1 MAPLGAAIFLV
12 TYVLISARRLEWLGF
27 DRPAAALLG
36 AVSCVVLGVLSPE
49 EALAAVDGATLLLLF
64 GVMGMGAFL
73 AVDGAFEAAEG
84 WLLSAAGSPARLL
97 GFVVWGAGIGGALIT
112 NDAVCLLAA
121 PLVVRLVVAHNLPS
135 LPFLLA
141 LATAAN
147 TGSVATLVGN
157 PQNML
162 CGLLGDLS
170 FRNHLALMGPLAIVG
185 LALNHGVLW
194 LAFRR
199 ELARATLTRG
209 HARPPL
215 SPRALF
221 TIVVILATAIAY
233 SLGTDLAWT
242 AAAGFVLL
250 LLGHRRDARELWP
263 RIDFSLLLFFGG
275 LFVAVEGFAKS
286 GAPGALFAAFPL
298 DVGEGFSKWLR
309 LSGIFMVGSNVVSNV
324 PFILIVQ
331 EQMHAF
337 DHPKL
342 AWELLAMAST
352 FAGNLTLLGSVANII
367 VAEAGR
373 EVGGVGFWQYLRVGL
388 PVALLTT
395 LLGVLW
401 LSFAAGVFPAL
412 LR

>member
-1 MAPLGAAIFLV
+1 VGWETSGHPWAHRRRSSTTTARSAPARSMPPSRWTSGSAETATTSTSPSPACSSSSCGKPWSRASPERRRQPLAARAPGPRPTTEAHRAAGLCGSLWAAPTHRPDMAPLGAAIFLV

-157 PQNML
+157 PQN
-162 CGLLGDLS
+162 
-170 FRNHLALMGPLAIVG
+170 
-185 LALNHGVLW
+185 
-194 LAFRR
+194 
-199 ELARATLTRG
+199 
-209 HARPPL
+209 
-215 SPRALF
+215 
-221 TIVVILATAIAY
+221 
-233 SLGTDLAWT
+233 
-242 AAAGFVLL
+242 
-250 LLGHRRDARELWP
+250 
-263 RIDFSLLLFFGG
+263 
-275 LFVAVEGFAKS
+275 
-286 GAPGALFAAFPL
+286 
-298 DVGEGFSKWLR
+298 
-309 LSGIFMVGSNVVSNV
+309 
-324 PFILIVQ
+324 
-331 EQMHAF
+331 
-337 DHPKL
+337 
-342 AWELLAMAST
+342 
-352 FAGNLTLLGSVANII
+352 
-367 VAEAGR
+367 
-373 EVGGVGFWQYLRVGL
+373 
-388 PVALLTT
+388 
-395 LLGVLW
+395 
-401 LSFAAGVFPAL
+401 
-412 LR
+412 